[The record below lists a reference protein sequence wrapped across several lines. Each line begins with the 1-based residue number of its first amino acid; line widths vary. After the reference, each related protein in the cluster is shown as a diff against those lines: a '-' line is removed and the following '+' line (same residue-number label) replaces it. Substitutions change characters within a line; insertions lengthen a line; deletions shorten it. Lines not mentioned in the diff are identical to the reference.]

1 MDSSRKTIMW
11 VSKYEQ
17 MLFDMWEENIGIL
30 NGSELKSP
38 TFVEFALRLQ
48 GAGFNV
54 DWKKVRSKMDNLTK
68 RYKAVVREL
77 RKPDGKRTHWRHFK
91 RLHRILGPR
100 MSRKKLLSSTP
111 FLKVDEQVNSDANE
125 SDELLAENFDALIE
139 EPLDHSYYTQFQ
151 EEHVEE
157 NENYSTNESVP
168 TMKLEKRIA
177 DPVMTPFE
185 SAMIEVVKQR
195 TNDLNQAAAERLE
208 VLNRHLSSTIEF
220 QNKVLNML
228 SN

>member
-11 VSKYEQ
+11 VQKYEQ

-48 GAGFNV
+48 EAGFNV

-68 RYKAVVREL
+68 RYKAEVREL

-91 RLHRILGPR
+91 RLHRILGPIK
-100 MSRKKLLSSTP
+100 SRKKLLSST
-111 FLKVDEQVNSDANE
+111 LDEQVNIDPNE
-125 SDELLAENFDALIE
+125 SDELLVENFDALIE

-151 EEHVEE
+151 EEHVGE

-177 DPVMTPFE
+177 NPVMTPFE

-195 TNDLNQAAAERLE
+195 SKDLNQAAAERLE

-220 QNKVLNML
+220 QNKLLKMM